1 MRLTYASGGTRRVVH
16 AVYESDE
23 FNALLR
29 RLPRA
34 IRRSAEPAPPGHV
47 GLIVQIVSA
56 GDCTLATSCAH
67 VPAQTD
73 LTRELSRLEAAA
85 HEQLG

>member
-1 MRLTYASGGTRRVVH
+1 MSARRRVVH
-16 AVYESDE
+16 GVYECDE
-23 FNALLR
+23 FNALLG

-34 IRRSAEPAPPGHV
+34 IRRSVEPAPPGHV

-56 GDCTLATSCAH
+56 DDCTLATIRAH

-73 LTRELSRLEAAA
+73 LNRELSRLEGAAR
-85 HEQLG
+85 EQLG

>member
-1 MRLTYASGGTRRVVH
+1 MSARRRVVH
-16 AVYESDE
+16 AVYEADE

-34 IRRSAEPAPPGHV
+34 VRRSVEPAPSGHV

-56 GDCTLATSCAH
+56 DDCTLATTRGH
-67 VPAQTD
+67 VPAQAD
-73 LTRELSRLEAAA
+73 LTRELCRLEATAR
-85 HEQLG
+85 EQLG

>member
-1 MRLTYASGGTRRVVH
+1 MSAPRRVVH
-16 AVYESDE
+16 AVYQCDE

-56 GDCTLATSCAH
+56 DDCTLTTIRAH

-73 LTRELSRLEAAA
+73 LTGELSRLEAAA
-85 HEQLG
+85 LEQLR

>member
-1 MRLTYASGGTRRVVH
+1 VH
-16 AVYESDE
+16 AVYEPDE
-23 FNALLR
+23 FNALVS

-34 IRRSAEPAPPGHV
+34 IRRAVEPAPPGHI

-56 GDCTLATSCAH
+56 EDCTLATVRDH
-67 VPAQTD
+67 VPAHAD
-73 LTRELSRLEAAA
+73 VARALSRLEAVA

>member
-56 GDCTLATSCAH
+56 DDCTLATSCAH

>member
-1 MRLTYASGGTRRVVH
+1 MSARRRVVH
-16 AVYESDE
+16 AVYQCDE

-34 IRRSAEPAPPGHV
+34 VRRSAEPAPPGHV

-56 GDCTLATSCAH
+56 DDCPLATIRAH

-73 LTRELSRLEAAA
+73 LARELSRLETAA
-85 HEQLG
+85 HDQLG